1 MLGSGPLESISMG
14 VALRRAIKRSA
25 GRLVPLDTR
34 LTVGEPASRRAF
46 SCFAW
51 CRLRGDAEMAARQVP
66 AGLLAVIAIATLPAG
81 LRWPVTLA
89 YADTTSL
96 ANVPAA
102 GNLVR
107 PTIDDSCRQAVA
119 QQ

>member
-1 MLGSGPLESISMG
+1 M
-14 VALRRAIKRSA
+14 RRAIKRSA

-66 AGLLAVIAIATLPAG
+66 AGLLAVIAIATLCGLILLAFSPA
-81 LRWPVTLA
+81 WYANLA
-89 YADTTSL
+89 GE
-96 ANVPAA
+96 N
-102 GNLVR
+102 R
-107 PTIDDSCRQAVA
+107 PIFTENRR
-119 QQ
+119 